1 MGLAETKWES
11 AEVGWQEPARD
22 LLDGGFPMRSTERVH
37 ERGLYA
43 HAPSRYV
50 FDLGGRWG
58 RLDAFC
64 ALQLGHQGSVVFVV
78 LGDGTELFR
87 SGPVAD
93 SAERS
98 VQTDLTGVETLELV
112 VEDGGNGRSGD
123 WGIWF
128 SPMLSR

>member
-1 MGLAETKWES
+1 
-11 AEVGWQEPARD
+11 
-22 LLDGGFPMRSTERVH
+22 
-37 ERGLYA
+37 
-43 HAPSRYV
+43 
-50 FDLGGRWG
+50 
-58 RLDAFC
+58 
-64 ALQLGHQGSVVFVV
+64 
-78 LGDGTELFR
+78 
-87 SGPVAD
+87 VAD